1 MSTSCEP
8 NLVILKR
15 LLLCTHH
22 HAAICDLLIYIGNV
36 AYGSDVISEMKAVV
50 ANHTANLALDLKHYS
65 AAAGEEFC
73 AIGNGTD
80 YYTPGSSAE
89 FTTFAYYASGYDN
102 YTEDIE
108 DLEGAVVEYTMDLGK
123 TFRIY
128 NVTLFFGTGMANTKA
143 NAVILRVTRL
153 V

>member
-1 MSTSCEP
+1 
-8 NLVILKR
+8 
-15 LLLCTHH
+15 
-22 HAAICDLLIYIGNV
+22 
-36 AYGSDVISEMKAVV
+36 MKAVV

-128 NVTLFFGTGMANTKA
+128 NVTLFFGAGMANTKMTSLD
-143 NAVILRVTRL
+143 IF
-153 V
+153 